1 MCNINYNMTSFAS
14 ILSTSSGVFLGCGSF
29 SSSALPPETTII
41 INFVLIILLYSVM
54 FFFSPNHLFWVVIS
68 ECDINGLP
76 LFVCFFLWFA
86 CFTRWMRSIHFLY
99 SIPFSDSTHVYS
111 LLSWHC
117 FQWMNN
123 IMNSDPVNILAVSSG
138 TYVGEFLQETQVVW
152 GGCTAGDGQV
162 STDQGTSKHFPKW
175 WYQPRLPSRG
185 HTSFLLNARYWP
197 TFSVCL

>member
-123 IMNSDPVNILAVSSG
+123 IMNSDPVNILSGIFWHIRGRVSAGNTSG
-138 TYVGEFLQETQVVW
+138 VGWLHRRWWAGVNWPRDVKAFSQVVVP
-152 GGCTAGDGQV
+152 ASPSQ
-162 STDQGTSKHFPKW
+162 QGAHILSA
-175 WYQPRLPSRG
+175 Q
-185 HTSFLLNARYWP
+185 
-197 TFSVCL
+197 C